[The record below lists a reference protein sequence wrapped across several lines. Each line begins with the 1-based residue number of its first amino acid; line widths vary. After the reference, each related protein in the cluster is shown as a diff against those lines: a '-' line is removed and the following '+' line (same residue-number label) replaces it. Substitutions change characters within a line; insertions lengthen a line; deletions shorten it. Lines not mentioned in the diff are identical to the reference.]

1 MSPSREDGVGETID
15 FWVAHGPCRAI
26 APVLKEVVEESDGR
40 ATPMKL
46 NVDESAALAARYGI
60 RSIPTLLFFKDGTL
74 VDRVVG
80 AAPKTVLQ
88 STVSTRA
95 S

>member
-1 MSPSREDGVGETID
+1 MVD
-15 FWVAHGPCRAI
+15 FWAPWCGPCRAI
-26 APVLKEVVEESDGR
+26 APVLDELVEESGGR
-40 ATPMKL
+40 STLLKV
-46 NVDESAALAARYGI
+46 NVDESAALAARYEI
-60 RSIPTLLFFKDGTL
+60 RSIPTLLFFKEGTL

-88 STVSTRA
+88 GIVKARA